1 MGRRYCRSALLPV
14 VFGLLVSG
22 PGVASA
28 TEMAAEPGPS
38 ASPMR
43 QPAPQAIGQMLRWQ
57 MDLLGALGPLIYP
70 LPAVGLQLGYTPPLL
85 NDQLQLWAAYQP
97 WQLSA
102 TGHPLRPGLFG
113 NVSQTATLQTFSL
126 GGRWTFNPEADWRYS
141 ALLGTGLEFTP
152 GGDILQRAAA
162 PRGVDQEPLPAPDPV
177 AAQITSGLLFAGVG
191 VDLSPLPWLS
201 LGGDLLLGVPATHFL
216 RFQLRAGVRF

>member
-1 MGRRYCRSALLPV
+1 MGRRCCAGLLLPV
-14 VFGLLVSG
+14 LFGLLFAG
-22 PGVASA
+22 PGTAEAASETGRSETLLIQTEPA
-28 TEMAAEPGPS
+28 TLEDIP
-38 ASPMR
+38 
-43 QPAPQAIGQMLRWQ
+43 RWQ
-57 MDLLGALGPLIYP
+57 LDLLGALGPLIYP
-70 LPAVGLQLGYTPPLL
+70 LPALGLQLGYTLPLL
-85 NDQLQLWAAYQP
+85 NDQLQLWTAYQP
-97 WQLSA
+97 WQLST

-113 NVSQTATLQTFSL
+113 NTSQTATLQTLSF

-162 PRGVDQEPLPAPDPV
+162 PRGVNQEPLPAPDPV

>member
-1 MGRRYCRSALLPV
+1 MACRAGLLLA
-14 VFGLLVSG
+14 FGLLISG
-22 PGVASA
+22 FDAARAVEAAADTG
-28 TEMAAEPGPS
+28 AAES
-38 ASPMR
+38 LRIEAE
-43 QPAPQAIGQMLRWQ
+43 PAALDDIPRWQ
-57 MDLLGALGPLIYP
+57 VDLLGALGPLLYP
-70 LPAVGLQLGYTPPLL
+70 LPALGLQLGYTPPLL

-97 WQLSA
+97 WQLSL

-113 NVSQTATLQTFSL
+113 NVSQTATLQTLSL
-126 GGRWTFNPEADWRYS
+126 GGRWTFNPGDDWRYS

-152 GGDILQRAAA
+152 GGAILQPALA
-162 PRGVDQEPLPAPDPV
+162 PQGVAQELLPPPDPV
-177 AAQITSGLLFAGVG
+177 AAQITSGLLLAGVG